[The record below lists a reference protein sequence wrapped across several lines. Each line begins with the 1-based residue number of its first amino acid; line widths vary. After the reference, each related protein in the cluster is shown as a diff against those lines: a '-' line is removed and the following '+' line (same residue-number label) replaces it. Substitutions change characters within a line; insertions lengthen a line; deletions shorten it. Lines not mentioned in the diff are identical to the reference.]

1 MDCNAAGAVLC
12 LGGEGRGEERGRRS
26 SQGFGGYGGQGWVV
40 GEGGSWLVGEGL
52 LLEEDSGWMRV
63 PEEQGL

>member
-1 MDCNAAGAVLC
+1 MRMDCKAAGAELC
-12 LGGEGRGEERGRRS
+12 LGEERGRRS
-26 SQGFGGYGGQGWVV
+26 SQGFGGYDGQGWVV
-40 GEGGSWLVGEGL
+40 GEGGSWLIGGGL